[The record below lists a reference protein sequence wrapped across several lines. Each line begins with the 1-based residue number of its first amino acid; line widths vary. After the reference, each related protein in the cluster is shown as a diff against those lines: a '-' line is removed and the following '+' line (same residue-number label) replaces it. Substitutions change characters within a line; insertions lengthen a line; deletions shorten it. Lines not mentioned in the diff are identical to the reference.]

1 MNIIKQAFEDQI
13 LRHLFFAVV
22 IYVPLS
28 IVIAF
33 ETLDFLNIM
42 LGWNV
47 ILAFVP
53 VVFAFVFYNKSLE
66 DNDKQQDKV
75 ILILLFLSWLFFFP
89 NAFYLITD
97 FIHLGGEEFYYWG
110 QLYSPITYTENYL
123 GYLTLAHIFLGAFI
137 GVFMAIYSLRM
148 IDIYLIKKFGNMYS
162 TLIIIVIMFLSSIG
176 IYIGRFLRLNSWDVL
191 NPFNVLEQLFDS
203 LNRFTFEF
211 IMIFIVIQLALYY
224 LLKPFI
230 RINDL

>member
-1 MNIIKQAFEDQI
+1 MNIIKQAFEDRI

-28 IVIAF
+28 VVIAF

-53 VVFAFVFYNKSLE
+53 VVLAFIFYNKSLE
-66 DNDKQQDKV
+66 DNNKQQDKG

-148 IDIYLIKKFGNMYS
+148 IDIYLINKFGNMYS
-162 TLIIIVIMFLSSIG
+162 TLLIIVIMFLSSIG

-203 LNRFTFEF
+203 INRFTFQF
-211 IMIFIVIQLALYY
+211 IMIFIIIQLALYY

-230 RINDL
+230 RIND